1 MSKAPITKV
10 PSPVGGGGLGWGRLY
25 RTAMD
30 ALYRFCVIVAG
41 GALVLIS
48 AVIPWGVFTR
58 YVLNSAAS
66 WPEPMAILLT
76 IVLTFFGAAACYRAG
91 THMSVS
97 VLVRVMPLPLRRV
110 IEPFAE
116 GLVALVGLFMVIWG
130 ARLVDATW
138 HQSIAEF
145 PSLSV
150 GLTYLPIPVGWRHNA
165 AVRCRAPAD
174 RAPAAGRRTDAAL
187 RRVHSRPMEILIVV
201 GTLLVCFALGVPIA
215 YALGLGALAGA
226 YWIGIP
232 LEAVMLQVSSGVSK
246 FAMLTI
252 PFFVLA
258 GAIMAEGGMAR
269 RLVAF
274 ANVLVG
280 LVRVRGGLSAVNVLA
295 TTFLSGISGSAVADT
310 SAIGSVMIPQME
322 RTGYPR
328 VFATNVTISA
338 SVQALLVP
346 PSHNAVIYSLATG
359 GTISI
364 ISLFMAGVMPGLLL
378 GASLVVLCLVI
389 AYRNGHP
396 RGETVPLREAAKIA
410 IDALWGLVTLAIIL
424 GGILGGIFT
433 AIEAGA
439 VACIWA
445 FFVTMFIY
453 RDYRWRDLPEL
464 IHRTMRTVAM
474 VMTLIAFASSVGY
487 VMALMQVP
495 ARVTALL
502 LTLSSDKNVILFLIN
517 ILLLVLG
524 CLLDMA
530 PSILIVTPILLPVVM
545 KFGVDPVHFGM
556 IMLLNLGIGLCHP
569 PVGAILFVG
578 CAVGRVTI
586 EQVVREIWPFYGV
599 MFFVLMLVTYIPS
612 VSLWLPRILGL

>member
-1 MSKAPITKV
+1 
-10 PSPVGGGGLGWGRLY
+10 
-25 RTAMD
+25 
-30 ALYRFCVIVAG
+30 
-41 GALVLIS
+41 
-48 AVIPWGVFTR
+48 
-58 YVLNSAAS
+58 
-66 WPEPMAILLT
+66 
-76 IVLTFFGAAACYRAG
+76 
-91 THMSVS
+91 
-97 VLVRVMPLPLRRV
+97 
-110 IEPFAE
+110 
-116 GLVALVGLFMVIWG
+116 
-130 ARLVDATW
+130 
-138 HQSIAEF
+138 
-145 PSLSV
+145 
-150 GLTYLPIPVGWRHNA
+150 
-165 AVRCRAPAD
+165 
-174 RAPAAGRRTDAAL
+174 
-187 RRVHSRPMEILIVV
+187 MEILIVIAS
-201 GTLLVCFALGVPIA
+201 LFVCFALGVPIA
-215 YALGLGALAGA
+215 YALGLAALAGA

-280 LVRVRGGLSAVNVLA
+280 MVRVRGGLSAVNVLA

-322 RTGYPR
+322 KTGYPR

-364 ISLFMAGVMPGLLL
+364 ISLFMAGVAPGLLL
-378 GASLVVLCLVI
+378 GASLVVLCLAL
-389 AYRNGHP
+389 AYRDGHP
-396 RGETVPLREAAKIA
+396 RGETVALREAVKIA

-424 GGILGGIFT
+424 GGILGGVFT

-439 VACIWA
+439 VACLWA
-445 FFVTMFIY
+445 VFVTMFIY
-453 RDYRWRDLPEL
+453 RDYRWRELPQL
-464 IHRTMRTVAM
+464 VHRTMRTVAM
-474 VMTLIAFASSVGY
+474 VMTLIAFAASVGY

-495 ARVTALL
+495 AKVTAML
-502 LTLSSDKNVILFLIN
+502 LTLSSDKNVILLLIN
-517 ILLLVLG
+517 VLLLVLG

-530 PSILIVTPILLPVVM
+530 PSILICTPILLPVVV

-586 EQVVREIWPFYGV
+586 EQIVREIWPFYAV
-599 MFFVLMLVTYIPS
+599 MFIVLMLVTYIPS
-612 VSLWLPRILGL
+612 ISLWLPRLLSL

>member
-1 MSKAPITKV
+1 
-10 PSPVGGGGLGWGRLY
+10 
-25 RTAMD
+25 
-30 ALYRFCVIVAG
+30 
-41 GALVLIS
+41 
-48 AVIPWGVFTR
+48 
-58 YVLNSAAS
+58 
-66 WPEPMAILLT
+66 
-76 IVLTFFGAAACYRAG
+76 
-91 THMSVS
+91 
-97 VLVRVMPLPLRRV
+97 
-110 IEPFAE
+110 
-116 GLVALVGLFMVIWG
+116 
-130 ARLVDATW
+130 
-138 HQSIAEF
+138 
-145 PSLSV
+145 
-150 GLTYLPIPVGWRHNA
+150 
-165 AVRCRAPAD
+165 
-174 RAPAAGRRTDAAL
+174 
-187 RRVHSRPMEILIVV
+187 MEILIVV

-280 LVRVRGGLSAVNVLA
+280 LVRVRGGLSAVNVIA

-322 RTGYPR
+322 RAGYPR

-378 GASLVVLCLVI
+378 GASLVVLCLVL

-396 RGETVPLREAAKIA
+396 RGETVPLREAVRIA

-495 ARVTALL
+495 ARVTELL

-599 MFFVLMLVTYIPS
+599 MFFVLMLVTYIPA
-612 VSLWLPRILGL
+612 VSLWLPRMLGL

>member
-1 MSKAPITKV
+1 
-10 PSPVGGGGLGWGRLY
+10 
-25 RTAMD
+25 
-30 ALYRFCVIVAG
+30 
-41 GALVLIS
+41 
-48 AVIPWGVFTR
+48 
-58 YVLNSAAS
+58 
-66 WPEPMAILLT
+66 
-76 IVLTFFGAAACYRAG
+76 
-91 THMSVS
+91 
-97 VLVRVMPLPLRRV
+97 
-110 IEPFAE
+110 
-116 GLVALVGLFMVIWG
+116 
-130 ARLVDATW
+130 
-138 HQSIAEF
+138 
-145 PSLSV
+145 
-150 GLTYLPIPVGWRHNA
+150 
-165 AVRCRAPAD
+165 
-174 RAPAAGRRTDAAL
+174 
-187 RRVHSRPMEILIVV
+187 MEILIVV

-280 LVRVRGGLSAVNVLA
+280 LVRIRGGLSAVNVLA

-378 GASLVVLCLVI
+378 GASLVVLCLVL

-396 RGETVPLREAAKIA
+396 RGETVPLRAAVKIA

-502 LTLSSDKNVILFLIN
+502 LTLSSDKNVILLLIN

-612 VSLWLPRILGL
+612 VSLWLPRMLGL

>member
-1 MSKAPITKV
+1 
-10 PSPVGGGGLGWGRLY
+10 
-25 RTAMD
+25 
-30 ALYRFCVIVAG
+30 
-41 GALVLIS
+41 
-48 AVIPWGVFTR
+48 
-58 YVLNSAAS
+58 
-66 WPEPMAILLT
+66 
-76 IVLTFFGAAACYRAG
+76 
-91 THMSVS
+91 
-97 VLVRVMPLPLRRV
+97 
-110 IEPFAE
+110 
-116 GLVALVGLFMVIWG
+116 
-130 ARLVDATW
+130 
-138 HQSIAEF
+138 
-145 PSLSV
+145 
-150 GLTYLPIPVGWRHNA
+150 
-165 AVRCRAPAD
+165 
-174 RAPAAGRRTDAAL
+174 
-187 RRVHSRPMEILIVV
+187 MEILVVV

-215 YALGLGALAGA
+215 YALGLGALGGA

-280 LVRVRGGLSAVNVLA
+280 LVRIRGGLSAVNVLA

-378 GASLVVLCLVI
+378 GASLVVLCLVL
-389 AYRNGHP
+389 AYCNGYP
-396 RGETVPLREAAKIA
+396 RGETVPLRAAVKIT

-424 GGILGGIFT
+424 GGILGGVFT

-599 MFFVLMLVTYIPS
+599 MFLVLMLVTYLPAI
-612 VSLWLPRILGL
+612 SLWLPRMLAL

>member
-1 MSKAPITKV
+1 
-10 PSPVGGGGLGWGRLY
+10 
-25 RTAMD
+25 
-30 ALYRFCVIVAG
+30 
-41 GALVLIS
+41 
-48 AVIPWGVFTR
+48 
-58 YVLNSAAS
+58 
-66 WPEPMAILLT
+66 
-76 IVLTFFGAAACYRAG
+76 
-91 THMSVS
+91 
-97 VLVRVMPLPLRRV
+97 
-110 IEPFAE
+110 
-116 GLVALVGLFMVIWG
+116 
-130 ARLVDATW
+130 
-138 HQSIAEF
+138 
-145 PSLSV
+145 
-150 GLTYLPIPVGWRHNA
+150 
-165 AVRCRAPAD
+165 
-174 RAPAAGRRTDAAL
+174 
-187 RRVHSRPMEILIVV
+187 MEILIVIV
-201 GTLLVCFALGVPIA
+201 SLFVSFALGVPIA
-215 YALGLGALAGA
+215 YALGLAALAGA

-280 LVRVRGGLSAVNVLA
+280 MVRVRGGLSAVNVLA

-322 RTGYPR
+322 KAGYPR

-364 ISLFMAGVMPGLLL
+364 ISLFMAGVAPGLLL
-378 GASLVVLCLVI
+378 GASLVVLCLVL
-389 AYRNGHP
+389 AYRDGHP
-396 RGETVPLREAAKIA
+396 RGETVALREAVKIA

-424 GGILGGIFT
+424 GGILGGVFT

-439 VACIWA
+439 VACLWS

-453 RDYRWRDLPEL
+453 RDYRWRELPQL
-464 IHRTMRTVAM
+464 VHRTMRTVAM
-474 VMTLIAFASSVGY
+474 VMTLIAFAASVGY

-495 ARVTALL
+495 ARVTAML
-502 LTLSSDKNVILFLIN
+502 LTLSSDKNVILLLIN
-517 ILLLVLG
+517 VLLLVLG

-530 PSILIVTPILLPVVM
+530 PSILICTPILLPVVV

-586 EQVVREIWPFYGV
+586 EQVVREIWPFYAV
-599 MFFVLMLVTYIPS
+599 MFIVLMLVTYVPS
-612 VSLWLPRILGL
+612 ISLWLPRLLSL